1 MSLNAEQTDLVNRGI
16 NAKNPFDI
24 GFCFN
29 AAMEAMRNN
38 FWTIVIGHIIW
49 IAAVIILEL
58 TWVGIL
64 LVPAMAIGMFRFNL
78 SCIRNQSVTISDIFR
93 GFDLFGPSLAWA
105 FVQFLLVF
113 LGLCLC
119 ILPGIYLSIAWVFS
133 LMILADKKYGF
144 WESME
149 ISRKVVTA
157 NWGWMLLLL
166 LVSGVIGFLGILGC
180 IIGLFITVPFSA
192 LMLAAAYTRAFDS
205 QDDTVNI

>member
-24 GFCFN
+24 GLCFN
-29 AAMEAMRNN
+29 AAMEAMKRN
-38 FWTIVIGHIIW
+38 FGTIVIGYLIW
-49 IAAVIILEL
+49 MVAVVLLEL
-58 TWVGIL
+58 TYVGFL
-64 LVPAMAIGMFRFNL
+64 LVPAMYIGMFRFNL

-113 LGLCLC
+113 IGICLC

-149 ISRKVVTA
+149 ISRQVVTA

-166 LVSGVIGFLGILGC
+166 FVSGVIGILGILGC

-205 QDDTVNI
+205 QDDAVSI

>member
-1 MSLNAEQTDLVNRGI
+1 MSLNFEQTDLVNRGI

-24 GFCFN
+24 GSCFN

-49 IAAVIILEL
+49 LAAVAILEFSL
-58 TWVGIL
+58 VGLL
-64 LVPAMAIGMFRFNL
+64 LVPALAIGMFRFNL
-78 SCIRNQSVTISDIFR
+78 SSIRNQSVTISDIFR

-105 FVQFLLVF
+105 FVHTLLII
-113 LGLCLC
+113 LGSLLC

-149 ISRKVVTA
+149 ISRQVVTA

-166 LVSGVIGFLGILGC
+166 LVSAVIGVLGVLGC
-180 IIGLFITVPFSA
+180 FIGLFITIPFSY

-205 QDDTVNI
+205 QDASVDI

>member
-1 MSLNAEQTDLVNRGI
+1 MSLNSEQTDLVNRGI

-24 GFCFN
+24 GSCFN
-29 AAMEAMRNN
+29 AAMEAMKNN
-38 FWTIVIGHIIW
+38 FWTIVIGYLIW
-49 IAAVIILEL
+49 MVAVFVLEI
-58 TWVGIL
+58 TYVGFL

-78 SCIRNQSVTISDIFR
+78 SCIRNQTVTISDIFR
-93 GFDLFGPSLAWA
+93 GFDLFGPSLALS
-105 FVQFLLVF
+105 FVHFLLVF

-149 ISRKVVTA
+149 ISRQVVTA
-157 NWGWMLLLL
+157 NWGWMLLLI
-166 LVSGVIGFLGILGC
+166 LVSAVIAVLGVLGC
-180 IIGLFITVPFSA
+180 FIGLFITIPFSY

-205 QDDTVNI
+205 QDGAMNI

>member
-1 MSLNAEQTDLVNRGI
+1 MSLNSEQTDLVTRGI

-24 GFCFN
+24 GSCFN
-29 AAMEAMRNN
+29 AAMEAMKNN
-38 FWTIVIGHIIW
+38 FWTIVIGYLIW
-49 IAAVIILEL
+49 MVAVFVLEI
-58 TWVGIL
+58 TYVGFL

-78 SCIRNQSVTISDIFR
+78 SCIRNQTVTISDIFR
-93 GFDLFGPSLAWA
+93 GFDLFGPSLALS
-105 FVQFLLVF
+105 FVHFLLVF

-149 ISRKVVTA
+149 ISRQVVTA
-157 NWGWMLLLL
+157 NWGWMLLLI
-166 LVSGVIGFLGILGC
+166 LVSAVIAVLGVLGC
-180 IIGLFITVPFSA
+180 FIGLFITIPFSY

-205 QDDTVNI
+205 QDGAMNI

>member
-29 AAMEAMRNN
+29 AAMEAMKNN
-38 FWTIVIGHIIW
+38 FWTIVIGYIIW
-49 IAAVIILEL
+49 MAAVILLNL
-58 TWVGIL
+58 TYIGIL
-64 LVPAMAIGMFRFNL
+64 LVPALYIGMFRFSL

-105 FVQFLLVF
+105 FVHTLLVF
-113 LGLCLC
+113 LGILLC

-133 LMILADKKYGF
+133 LKILADKKYGF

-149 ISRKVVTA
+149 MSRQVITA
-157 NWGWMLLLL
+157 NWGWMFLLLL
-166 LVSGVIGFLGILGC
+166 ISGLIAVLGILGC
-180 IIGLFITVPFSA
+180 FIGVFITAPFSA

-205 QDDTVNI
+205 QDDTVSI

>member
-1 MSLNAEQTDLVNRGI
+1 MSLNSEQTDLVNRGI

-29 AAMEAMRNN
+29 AAMEAMKNN

-49 IAAVIILEL
+49 LAAIAILEL
-58 TWVGIL
+58 SLVGLL

-93 GFDLFGPSLAWA
+93 GFDLFGPSLAWF
-105 FVQFLLVF
+105 FVHTLLII
-113 LGLCLC
+113 LGSCLC

-133 LMILADKKYGF
+133 LMVLADKKYGF

-149 ISRKVVTA
+149 ISRQVVTA

-166 LVSGVIGFLGILGC
+166 LVSAVIAVLGVLGC
-180 IIGLFITVPFSA
+180 GVGFFITLPFSY

>member
-1 MSLNAEQTDLVNRGI
+1 MSLNAEQTELVNRGI

-29 AAMEAMRNN
+29 AALEAMKNN

-49 IAAVIILEL
+49 LAAIAILEFSL
-58 TWVGIL
+58 VGLL
-64 LVPAMAIGMFRFNL
+64 LVPALAIGMFRFNL
-78 SCIRNQSVTISDIFR
+78 SSIRNQSVTISDIFR

-105 FVQFLLVF
+105 FVHTLLII
-113 LGLCLC
+113 LGSLLC

-149 ISRKVVTA
+149 ISRQVITA
-157 NWGWMLLLL
+157 NWGWMFLLL
-166 LVSGVIGFLGILGC
+166 LVSAVIAVLGVLGC
-180 IIGLFITVPFSA
+180 GVGFFITLPFSY

-205 QDDTVNI
+205 QDETVSI

>member
-29 AAMEAMRNN
+29 AAMEAMKNN
-38 FWTIVIGHIIW
+38 FWTIVIGYITW
-49 IAAVIILEL
+49 MVAVLLLNITYI
-58 TWVGIL
+58 GIL
-64 LVPAMAIGMFRFNL
+64 LVPALYIGMFRFNL

-105 FVQFLLVF
+105 FVHTLLVF
-113 LGLCLC
+113 LGLLLC

-149 ISRKVVTA
+149 ISRQVITA
-157 NWGWMLLLL
+157 NWGWMFLLLL
-166 LVSGVIGFLGILGC
+166 ISGLIAALGILGC
-180 IIGLFITVPFSA
+180 FIGVFITAPFSA
-192 LMLAAAYTRAFDS
+192 LMIAAAYTRAFDS
-205 QDDTVNI
+205 QDATVDI

>member
-29 AAMEAMRNN
+29 AAMEAMKNN
-38 FWTIVIGHIIW
+38 FWTIVIGYITW
-49 IAAVIILEL
+49 MVAVLLLNITYI
-58 TWVGIL
+58 GIL
-64 LVPAMAIGMFRFNL
+64 LVPALYIGMFRFNL

-105 FVQFLLVF
+105 FVHTLLVF
-113 LGLCLC
+113 LGLLLC

-149 ISRKVVTA
+149 ISRQVITA
-157 NWGWMLLLL
+157 NWGWMFLLLL
-166 LVSGVIGFLGILGC
+166 ISGLIAALGILGC
-180 IIGLFITVPFSA
+180 LIGVFITAPFSA
-192 LMLAAAYTRAFDS
+192 LMIAAAYTRAFDS
-205 QDDTVNI
+205 QDATVDI

>member
-24 GFCFN
+24 GLCFN
-29 AAMEAMRNN
+29 AAMEAMKRN
-38 FWTIVIGHIIW
+38 FGTIVIGYLIW
-49 IAAVIILEL
+49 MVAVVLLEL
-58 TWVGIL
+58 TYVGFL
-64 LVPAMAIGMFRFNL
+64 LVPAMYIGMFRFNL

-113 LGLCLC
+113 IGICLC

-149 ISRKVVTA
+149 ISRQVVTA

-166 LVSGVIGFLGILGC
+166 FVSGVIGILGILGC

-192 LMLAAAYTRAFDS
+192 LMLAAAYTRAFAS

>member
-29 AAMEAMRNN
+29 AAMEAMKNN

-58 TWVGIL
+58 TWIGIL

-93 GFDLFGPSLAWA
+93 GFDLFGPSLAWI
-105 FVQFLLVF
+105 FVYTLLII
-113 LGLCLC
+113 LGYCLC

-149 ISRKVVTA
+149 MSRQVITA

-166 LVSGVIGFLGILGC
+166 FVSSVIAVLGVLGC
-180 IIGLFITVPFSA
+180 FIGLFITIPFSY

-205 QDDTVNI
+205 QDDTVSI

>member
-1 MSLNAEQTDLVNRGI
+1 MSLNPEQTELVNRGI

-29 AAMEAMRNN
+29 AALEAMKNN
-38 FWTIVIGHIIW
+38 FWTIVIGYIIW
-49 IAAVIILEL
+49 IAAVLVLNLTYIGII
-58 TWVGIL
+58 V
-64 LVPAMAIGMFRFNL
+64 VPALYIGMFRFNL

-93 GFDLFGPSLAWA
+93 GFDLFGPSLALA
-105 FVQFLLVF
+105 FVHTLLVF
-113 LGLCLC
+113 LGICLC

-149 ISRKVVTA
+149 ISRQVITA
-157 NWGWMLLLL
+157 NWGWMFLLL
-166 LVSGVIGFLGILGC
+166 LVSGLIGFLGILGC
-180 IIGLFITVPFSA
+180 VVGVFITVPFSA

-205 QDDTVNI
+205 QDASVDI

>member
-1 MSLNAEQTDLVNRGI
+1 MSLNFEQTDLVNRGI

-24 GFCFN
+24 GSCFN
-29 AAMEAMRNN
+29 AAMEAMKNN
-38 FWTIVIGHIIW
+38 FWTIVIGYIIW
-49 IAAVIILEL
+49 MVAVVLLNLTYIGIILVRAL
-58 TWVGIL
+58 Y
-64 LVPAMAIGMFRFNL
+64 IGMVRFSL

-105 FVQFLLVF
+105 FVHTLLVF
-113 LGLCLC
+113 LGFLLC

-149 ISRKVVTA
+149 ISRQVITA
-157 NWGWMLLLL
+157 NWGWMFLLLL
-166 LVSGVIGFLGILGC
+166 ISGLIAALGILGC
-180 IIGLFITVPFSA
+180 FIGVFITAPFSA

-205 QDDTVNI
+205 QDATVDI